1 MATDIEILRKAWE
14 RENDTRDYRPPG
26 KRSWQGFQVRA
37 NLSDLHRLKSEELIT
52 IAFKEKGLTK
62 YLLTPKGSGLAMP
75 AVLDREFQRVDAP
88 TILEALSLV
97 VGFDDLK
104 ETMATAISAQRKV
117 NFLLEGPPA
126 CAKSLILEGMRAAVP
141 EAFMAFGSR
150 TSAAGLSQ
158 VLFEYQPRLLLLD
171 ECDKMWLDCFS
182 VLLGLMERG
191 EILETK
197 SRNVRGIVLETAVIA
212 ACNSSAKMPEEFKSR
227 FALHVHFPTYTREE
241 FVDVCCGFL
250 TRAEECPEDLARLIG
265 ESVWDHDIGDVRK
278 ARGVW
283 DLVTAPT
290 EAEVHRVVGLM
301 TKYGAENNPP
311 RKRRKLTTGRIPGL

>member
-1 MATDIEILRKAWE
+1 
-14 RENDTRDYRPPG
+14 
-26 KRSWQGFQVRA
+26 
-37 NLSDLHRLKSEELIT
+37 LHRLKTEELIA

-62 YLLTPKGSGLAMP
+62 YQLTRKGSDLAVP
-75 AVLDREFQRVDAP
+75 AVLDREFAKVDAP
-88 TILEALSLV
+88 TILDALSLV

-104 ETMATAISAQRKV
+104 ETLATTISAQRKV

-126 CAKSLILEGMRAAVP
+126 CAKSIMLEGIRAAVP

-158 VLFEYQPRLLLLD
+158 ILFEYQPRLLLLD
-171 ECDKMWLDCFS
+171 EADKMRSDVFS

-241 FVDVCCGFL
+241 FVDVCLGFL
-250 TRAEECPEDLARLIG
+250 TRAVECPDHLARLIG
-265 ESVWDHDIGDVRK
+265 ERVWDEKLGDVRR

-283 DLVTAPT
+283 ELITAPT
-290 EAEVHRVVGLM
+290 VAEVNRVVAFIQ
-301 TKYGAENNPP
+301 KYGPENTITR
-311 RKRRKLTTGRIPGL
+311 RKRQAQAGRLPGL